1 MSEEKKEN
9 KNLENTLLNKDE
21 SSKRNPKN
29 QLFFLKVVALFTLI
43 FLSIFLYLYWQD
55 LSKRRLLAR
64 VDNEKFSNL
73 DSDIFDLSQ
82 DFNNQNIDEN
92 HDLSDLNIASL
103 KEKSS
108 GFIYQL
114 LIKNQLQIED
124 LRKQNR
130 ELRSEFLKYKT
141 YERYNKIVIYYAS
154 FRDKLFNEK
163 NFNTELQN
171 LEIICNSD
179 EMLHAKITNL
189 KSHLVN
195 FYPKNKLEI
204 SFKNLIP
211 EIKAISD
218 SAPQDNSWLK
228 KINEKI
234 AKIIIIRRT
243 LINNSGDID
252 DKIITIENHLKA
264 ENYQEAL
271 GIILSLNQSY
281 NEVFKNFLE
290 NLNASLEVQKIDL
303 EILNYLKSLN

>member
-114 LIKNQLQIED
+114 LIKNQVQIED

-243 LINNSGDID
+243 LINNSGDVD

>member
-243 LINNSGDID
+243 LINNSGDVD

>member
-1 MSEEKKEN
+1 MI
-9 KNLENTLLNKDE
+9 
-21 SSKRNPKN
+21 
-29 QLFFLKVVALFTLI
+29 QFLC
-43 FLSIFLYLYWQD
+43 Q
-55 LSKRRLLAR
+55 
-64 VDNEKFSNL
+64 
-73 DSDIFDLSQ
+73 
-82 DFNNQNIDEN
+82 
-92 HDLSDLNIASL
+92 
-103 KEKSS
+103 
-108 GFIYQL
+108 
-114 LIKNQLQIED
+114 
-124 LRKQNR
+124 
-130 ELRSEFLKYKT
+130 FLKYKS
-141 YERYNKIVIYYAS
+141 YERYNKIVISYAS

-211 EIKAISD
+211 EIKAISN

-252 DKIITIENHLKA
+252 DKIITLENHLKA

>member
-243 LINNSGDID
+243 LINNSGDVD

-271 GIILSLNQSY
+271 GIILSLNKSY

>member
-103 KEKSS
+103 KEKGS

-114 LIKNQLQIED
+114 LIKNQVQIED

-130 ELRSEFLKYKT
+130 ELRSEFLKYKS
-141 YERYNKIVIYYAS
+141 YERYNKIVISYAS

-211 EIKAISD
+211 EIKAISN

-252 DKIITIENHLKA
+252 DKIITLENHLKA

>member
-114 LIKNQLQIED
+114 LIKNQVQIED

>member
-204 SFKNLIP
+204 SFKNLIQ

-218 SAPQDNSWLK
+218 SDPQDNSWLK

-243 LINNSGDID
+243 LINNSGDVD

>member
-1 MSEEKKEN
+1 MSEENKEINNQESPTVSRKELSKK
-9 KNLENTLLNKDE
+9 
-21 SSKRNPKN
+21 NPKN
-29 QLFFLKVVALFTLI
+29 QLFFLKVTLLFTLT
-43 FLSIFLYLYWQD
+43 FLSIVTYVYWQD
-55 LSKRRLLAR
+55 LAKRRLIAR
-64 VDNEKFSNL
+64 SDSEKFNNI

-92 HDLSDLNIASL
+92 HDIHDLNIASL
-103 KEKSS
+103 KEKN
-108 GFIYQL
+108 GEFIYQL
-114 LIKNQLQIED
+114 LLKNQIQIED

-130 ELRSEFLKYKT
+130 ELKSEFLKYKS
-141 YERYNKIVIYYAS
+141 YEKYNKLVIAYAV

-163 NFNTELQN
+163 DFKTELQN
-171 LEIICNSD
+171 LEIICSSD
-179 EMLHAKITNL
+179 ELLHEKINNL
-189 KSHLVN
+189 KSNLGN
-195 FYPKNKLEI
+195 FYTKNKLEN

-211 EIKAISD
+211 EIKVTSNYPSQD
-218 SAPQDNSWLK
+218 SNWLK

-252 DKIITIENHLKA
+252 DKIIAIENHLKA

-271 GIILSLNQSY
+271 GIILSLDQSY

-290 NLNASLEVQKIDL
+290 NLNSSHEVQKIDL